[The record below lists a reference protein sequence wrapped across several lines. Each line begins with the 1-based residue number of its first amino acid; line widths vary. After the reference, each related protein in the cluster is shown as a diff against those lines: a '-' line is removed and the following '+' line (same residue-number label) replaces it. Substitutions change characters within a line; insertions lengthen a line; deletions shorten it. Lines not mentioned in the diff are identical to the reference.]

1 MSHDIPN
8 EILHY
13 TERDEYKEW
22 KRRQKVRFLE
32 NVVFVLLI
40 ATIIALSVYSGRLIE
55 RHFGVERDI
64 LVRFIEKKGAYN
76 ERTY

>member
-1 MSHDIPN
+1 MRRNIPN

-55 RHFGVERDI
+55 RHFGAERDI
-64 LVRFIEKKGAYN
+64 LVRFIEKRGL
-76 ERTY
+76 

>member
-1 MSHDIPN
+1 MRRNIPN
-8 EILHY
+8 EILRY

-32 NVVFVLLI
+32 NAVFVLLI
-40 ATIIALSVYSGRLIE
+40 VTVIALSVYSGRLIE

-64 LVRFIEKKGAYN
+64 LVRFTEKRGL
-76 ERTY
+76 